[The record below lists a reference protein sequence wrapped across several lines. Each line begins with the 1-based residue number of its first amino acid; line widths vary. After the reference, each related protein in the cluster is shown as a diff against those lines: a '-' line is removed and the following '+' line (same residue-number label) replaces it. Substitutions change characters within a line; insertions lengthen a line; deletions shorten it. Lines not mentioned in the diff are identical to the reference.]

1 MKNITRSKDFFNP
14 RKAIPFIILSLVF
27 SAGCQKFIDNKLIK
41 QDITQV
47 NLVSNNP
54 AWNPVHLDSSLMN
67 AWGLT
72 WAPSGIAWV
81 NSEAGHVSE
90 LYSGEGVS
98 LRAGVNIPS
107 PTDVVGG
114 SPTGVVFNSGP
125 GFTLPNHKAANF
137 LFDGVDAVLSGWN
150 GAAGA
155 NAFRL
160 GVAPT
165 GSAFTGLTLA
175 ANKGRQLSL
184 CRQFRSGP
192 HRCMGYGLCT
202 RHLDAFP

>member
-1 MKNITRSKDFFNP
+1 MKNFSRSGDYLNL
-14 RKAIPFIILSLVF
+14 RKGSLILVLLLVF

-54 AWNPVHLDSSLMN
+54 AWNPAHLDSSLIN
-67 AWGLT
+67 AWGLA

-107 PTDVVGG
+107 PTDSVGG

-137 LFDGVDAVLSGWN
+137 LFDGVDAVL
-150 GAAGA
+150 
-155 NAFRL
+155 
-160 GVAPT
+160 
-165 GSAFTGLTLA
+165 
-175 ANKGRQLSL
+175 
-184 CRQFRSGP
+184 
-192 HRCMGYGLCT
+192 
-202 RHLDAFP
+202 